1 MSIAV
6 AFILGIVSVLLMAAM
21 VLGVLAFV
29 RINKLTRR
37 FESEGLYISNRFDDQ
52 YRLLTESSNK
62 LENQFNEKI
71 DETNQLI
78 ESHLNSTT
86 RNFDDVYRE
95 MDSRL
100 DKLDN
105 RLSTRFKEV
114 KTSEKQIIND

>member
-21 VLGVLAFV
+21 VLGVLSFV
-29 RINKLTRR
+29 RVNKLTRR
-37 FESEGLYISNRFDDQ
+37 FESESHYVSDRFDDQ
-52 YRLLTESSNK
+52 YRLLTESINN
-62 LENQFNEKI
+62 LDNQINEKI

-78 ESHLNSTT
+78 ESNLNSTT

-105 RLSTRFKEV
+105 RLSTRFNGV
-114 KTSEKQIIND
+114 KKSEKQIIND